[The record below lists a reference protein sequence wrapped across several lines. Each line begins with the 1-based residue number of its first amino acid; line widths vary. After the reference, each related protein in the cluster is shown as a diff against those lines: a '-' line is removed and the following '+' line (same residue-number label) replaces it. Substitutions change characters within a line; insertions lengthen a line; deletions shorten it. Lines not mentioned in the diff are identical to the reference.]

1 MESENS
7 IYIILNDGKCYTI
20 ESKHFC
26 RNFTLENFDTARTWK
41 AYSKNRDNK
50 IEYDVNWT
58 AQKVCLL

>member
-26 RNFTLENFDTARTWK
+26 RNFTLENFDTART
-41 AYSKNRDNK
+41 
-50 IEYDVNWT
+50 
-58 AQKVCLL
+58 